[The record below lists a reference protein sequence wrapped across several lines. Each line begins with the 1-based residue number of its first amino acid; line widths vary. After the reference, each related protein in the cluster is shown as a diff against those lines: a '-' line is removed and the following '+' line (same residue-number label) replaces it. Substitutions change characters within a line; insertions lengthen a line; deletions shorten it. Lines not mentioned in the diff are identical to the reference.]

1 MNFTG
6 TWDVV
11 SSPDFDDDYLRMEV
25 TPHVRLRSGLSCICL
40 HSVLLWGW
48 INRGR
53 ISNIWRQISPRF
65 L

>member
-25 TPHVRLRSGLSCICL
+25 APHVRLRSGLSCICL
-40 HSVLLWGW
+40 RSVL
-48 INRGR
+48 
-53 ISNIWRQISPRF
+53 S
-65 L
+65 

>member
-25 TPHVRLRSGLSCICL
+25 APHVRRRSGLSCICL
-40 HSVLLWGW
+40 RSVL
-48 INRGR
+48 
-53 ISNIWRQISPRF
+53 S
-65 L
+65 